1 MCNELLH
8 IIIKHETCIV
18 YCNLKWLVI
27 GHCRGSNSN
36 HLDRRCLFPSSSL
49 LRNSVQWD
57 GWCWRLNLFSIKATL
72 HEVMQCLTFICTCVI
87 MTHLYQYL
95 YFHNHARHSRF
106 LQLHL
111 IQCFCLRYILH
122 SGSVYTQNA
131 ISFHYLHLNW
141 CSSIQCMHHTL
152 VYHVRC
158 AMTECL
164 VDQFSWILNFPLL
177 LLLSMI
183 PDVCSWI
190 LSSDWSPESE
200 RLAAQHSFAG
210 IWT

>member
-1 MCNELLH
+1 
-8 IIIKHETCIV
+8 
-18 YCNLKWLVI
+18 
-27 GHCRGSNSN
+27 
-36 HLDRRCLFPSSSL
+36 
-49 LRNSVQWD
+49 
-57 GWCWRLNLFSIKATL
+57 
-72 HEVMQCLTFICTCVI
+72 

-95 YFHNHARHSRF
+95 YFHNRARHSRF

-177 LLLSMI
+177 LLLLMI

-190 LSSDWSPESE
+190 LSSDRSPESE
-200 RLAAQHSFAG
+200 RLAAQHSFCWHMNIEFNFLLSICDLILNRTFRGCLSHLRLSTCYGSARRRG
-210 IWT
+210 RIPLELHTFISCYY